1 MTALAPNSTIGIIGG
16 GQLGRMLAMAAA
28 QLGYQT
34 VILEP
39 DPNAPAAQ
47 VANDQIIAAY
57 DDEIALESLADQCD
71 VVTYEFE
78 NVPSLAIESLEKIIP
93 VYPGAQALKISQDR
107 LMEKQMAQGIGAKT
121 AGFHAV
127 NSLKDLE
134 DGVAQTGLPAI
145 LKTRRLGYDGKGQVK
160 IDSAD
165 ELPSAFEAMAGQ
177 DAILEAFVNFDCEV
191 SVIAARGIDGSFQ
204 AFDIA
209 ENVHKNHILHTST
222 VPAKVHDDVVNTA
235 IEYAQKIAEH
245 LNYVGVFA
253 VEFFVENANSD
264 EFNICVN
271 EIAPRVHNSG
281 HWTEA
286 ACVTSQF
293 EQHIRAISS
302 LPLSNAKRHS
312 DCIMLNLIGDDV
324 NKLEDYAADSSAK
337 IHLYGKLE
345 ARPGR
350 KMGHVTFLKP

>member
-78 NVPSLAIESLEKIIP
+78 NVPSLAIESLEKVIP

-127 NSLKDLE
+127 NSLQDIV
-134 DGVAQTGLPAI
+134 DI
-145 LKTRRLGYDGKGQVK
+145 RKGQ
-160 IDSAD
+160 
-165 ELPSAFEAMAGQ
+165 
-177 DAILEAFVNFDCEV
+177 
-191 SVIAARGIDGSFQ
+191 
-204 AFDIA
+204 
-209 ENVHKNHILHTST
+209 HKCDRL
-222 VPAKVHDDVVNTA
+222 A
-235 IEYAQKIAEH
+235 IELCDQVDRLQDNRLQLLPGIGNFGLCKRNKTPI
-245 LNYVGVFA
+245 VRPCI
-253 VEFFVENANSD
+253 VENAEDLRRFGIVRHGQGQQHHFCSD
-264 EFNICVN
+264 ELVARLCRQLTGLF
-271 EIAPRVHNSG
+271 EGPR
-281 HWTEA
+281 
-286 ACVTSQF
+286 QF
-293 EQHIRAISS
+293 RGKID
-302 LPLSNAKRHS
+302 LPGAGALDPWQLAEGQ
-312 DCIMLNLIGDDV
+312 LGA
-324 NKLEDYAADSSAK
+324 YARGAVQ
-337 IHLYGKLE
+337 
-345 ARPGR
+345 R
-350 KMGHVTFLKP
+350 